1 MEPPQPLWAACASA
15 SPPSEKRGFPCGLSF
30 TQRAIHLPNIEEQ
43 LGAAGRISSD
53 ITMLNFLADGT
64 EMSGLGWAG
73 VRKNAV
79 IQLMRFP
86 GNFSN
91 EVLRKSLQCG
101 AVIISLGS

>member
-1 MEPPQPLWAACASA
+1 
-15 SPPSEKRGFPCGLSF
+15 
-30 TQRAIHLPNIEEQ
+30 
-43 LGAAGRISSD
+43 
-53 ITMLNFLADGT
+53 MLNFLADGT